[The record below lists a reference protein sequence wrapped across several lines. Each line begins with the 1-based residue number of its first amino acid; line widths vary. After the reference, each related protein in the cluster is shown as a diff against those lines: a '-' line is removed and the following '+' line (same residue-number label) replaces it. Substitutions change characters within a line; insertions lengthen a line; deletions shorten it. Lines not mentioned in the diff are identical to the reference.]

1 MVQKRTYRWLSLCLA
16 AMALL
21 SPSVSA
27 WAQTPLLTSGTC
39 GENTEW
45 TFNESTKTLTIS
57 PKVRI
62 V

>member
-1 MVQKRTYRWLSLCLA
+1 MAVA
-16 AMALL
+16 VPAMALL
-21 SPSVSA
+21 LPSVSA